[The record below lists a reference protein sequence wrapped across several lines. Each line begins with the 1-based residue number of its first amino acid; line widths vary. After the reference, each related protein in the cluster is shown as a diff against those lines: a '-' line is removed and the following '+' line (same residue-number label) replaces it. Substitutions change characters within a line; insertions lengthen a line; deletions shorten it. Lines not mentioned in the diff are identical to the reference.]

1 MKRFFFGLTAG
12 IAALSMICSC
22 SPTVYNYVYD
32 VIQPSEYGVE
42 LNGKSVASVYFDNLH
57 VNDVLF
63 ESSLAS
69 SFSRNLSKEYASVD
83 SSAIFTLEYSDST
96 DFSSKSSIAEI
107 LTGTGCDVLF
117 FFGVPSFSDS
127 SRYSQPILV
136 YDSLN
141 KSDKII
147 SFEAKGEA
155 GEDMVSAGSAVGKG
169 IADTFAPQWM
179 EEVFSVISFGGVR
192 WSEAEAYAA
201 DCEWKKAIEIWLDL
215 AGSNDSSVRSAAE
228 YNIALG
234 CFMSAMPELAIEW
247 LDRSDADYSYPCSKD
262 LRARINKSR

>member
-96 DFSSKSSIAEI
+96 DFSSKGSIAEI

-117 FFGVPSFSDS
+117 FFGVPSFTEGS
-127 SRYSQPILV
+127 YSQPILV

-147 SFEAKGEA
+147 SFEAKGES

-179 EEVFSVISFGGVR
+179 EEVFSVISFGGSR

-247 LDRSDADYSYPCSKD
+247 LDRADADYSYPCSKD

>member
-1 MKRFFFGLTAG
+1 MKRFFLGLTAV

-32 VIQPSEYGVE
+32 VMQPSEYGVE
-42 LNGKSVASVYFDNLH
+42 LNGKSVATVYFDNLT
-57 VNDVLF
+57 VNESLF
-63 ESSLAS
+63 ETSLAS
-69 SFSRNLSKEYASVD
+69 SFSRNLSAEYASVD
-83 SSAIFTLEYSDST
+83 TAAIFTLEYSDST
-96 DFSSKSSIAEI
+96 DFSSKSNIAEI

-117 FFGVPSFSDS
+117 FFGVPSFSEGS
-127 SRYSQPILV
+127 YSQPILV

-141 KSDKII
+141 KSDKIV

-155 GEDMVSAGSAVGKG
+155 GEDMASAGSAVGKG
-169 IADTFAPQWM
+169 IADTFAPQWK
-179 EEVFSVISFGGVR
+179 EEIFSVISFGGVK

-201 DCEWKKAIEIWLDL
+201 DCEWKKAIEIWLDIVVN
-215 AGSNDSSVRSAAE
+215 NDSSVRAAAE

-247 LDRSDADYSYPCSKD
+247 LDRADADYGYPCSKD
-262 LRARINKSR
+262 LRARIKKQ